1 MANRPLTR
9 NSIRLEGQIE
19 PRRVFISEK
28 SQVAL
33 AFFSRSELQVILH
46 QGQVGLTLTGQLI
59 DGTLFEGADT
69 VRVINPRPRP
79 LQSAAESK

>member
-69 VRVINPRPRP
+69 VRVINLRPRP